1 VTMPEVVTPL
11 WQLAILGAASYLLGS
26 IAFGLVVARLMGLA
40 DLRSIGSGNIGASN
54 VLRTGSRTAAI
65 LTLVLDMGKGFVP
78 VLITAGVVGSDDA
91 LQCAALLAF
100 LGHVYPVWHGFQG
113 GKGVATF
120 FGVIAVL
127 TPWAAGVCALI
138 WLIMAAL
145 FRISSLAAL
154 VASLALPVV
163 LALTGAESLLVLAF
177 SITALIW
184 FRHRGNLARL
194 IRGTEPRITFRSS
207 PDRTQ

>member
-1 VTMPEVVTPL
+1 
-11 WQLAILGAASYLLGS
+11 
-26 IAFGLVVARLMGLA
+26 
-40 DLRSIGSGNIGASN
+40 
-54 VLRTGSRTAAI
+54 
-65 LTLVLDMGKGFVP
+65 
-78 VLITAGVVGSDDA
+78 
-91 LQCAALLAF
+91 
-100 LGHVYPVWHGFQG
+100 
-113 GKGVATF
+113 
-120 FGVIAVL
+120 
-127 TPWAAGVCALI
+127 
-138 WLIMAAL
+138 MAAL

-207 PDRTQ
+207 PDRIQ